1 MWIQMTNK
9 CVAILCMFLLIW
21 SPAVVYAESPPAPE
35 DPKVNIS
42 SVNLGKVSQLRKGQH
57 APFAGILLSEEAAAR
72 LFADIKFSERE
83 CQLRLTRELRLNTLQ
98 LTSQIDVF
106 KLRLDVETTRS
117 TGLLSVK
124 DERIKFLEKNWRPT
138 PWYESGEFWF
148 AMGVVGGVLITV
160 GAGYALSQAAK

>member
-1 MWIQMTNK
+1 MTNK

-72 LFADIKFSERE
+72 LFADIKFSEII
-83 CQLRLTRELRLNTLQ
+83 ELKHKICMRDNLKAEKRM
-98 LTSQIDVF
+98 F
-106 KLRLDVETTRS
+106 K
-117 TGLLSVK
+117 
-124 DERIKFLEKNWRPT
+124 
-138 PWYESGEFWF
+138 
-148 AMGVVGGVLITV
+148 
-160 GAGYALSQAAK
+160 